1 MDKAAFEKAISKFKK
16 KKKKKTLNS
25 KSSRQNFFPNNN
37 NQLSLDPSNP
47 EVIIYDNQQLFQ

>member
-25 KSSRQNFFPNNN
+25 KSSR
-37 NQLSLDPSNP
+37 
-47 EVIIYDNQQLFQ
+47 